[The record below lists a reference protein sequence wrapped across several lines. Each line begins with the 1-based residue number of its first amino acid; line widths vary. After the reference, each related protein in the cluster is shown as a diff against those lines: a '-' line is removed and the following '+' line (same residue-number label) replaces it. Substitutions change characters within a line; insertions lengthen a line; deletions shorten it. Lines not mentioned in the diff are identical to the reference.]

1 MAGVV
6 VIYYSKFGARL
17 YAHEKATL
25 FDVAAMIAKLK
36 GCEIAGSYDPAS
48 NYPSKIFFVPGD
60 TLVAEEASSL
70 DICSLDDLFG
80 GIVPY
85 PVVRTK
91 AITHQLVS
99 GNAYRPEGWSPVFAR
114 GVQNVVLRGYTAFTT
129 NDARVAAARLL
140 TQGAV
145 RVKQAL
151 RDGGKDQ
158 TVITGIGELD
168 ELLETLSVE
177 TIATFGLVLE
187 ENLRRVT
194 TLSVG
199 QVTVDQL
206 KITYQGTQRTVVNN
220 KGEHVY
226 GGSHLFCVRGG
237 WEALD
242 RVPMSPVVR
251 RGVTQA
257 RTYDRAASEFPGF
270 LASRR
275 NYDVGQGLDGE
286 GHWRSGVFEAS
297 WRCGGASTAELAA
310 LTAFAQDPS
319 LHVFEASTV
328 KDFGR
333 AREAPRHALIHF
345 EGDDPEEGPILRYTL
360 VKQHYVRLREGL
372 VTELPSALARQWASP

>member
-6 VIYYSKFGARL
+6 VVYFSKFGARL

-25 FDVAAMIAKLK
+25 FDVAAMIARLK
-36 GCEIAGSYDPAS
+36 GCEMAGSYDAAY
-48 NYPSKIFFVPGD
+48 NHADKIFFVPDD
-60 TLVAEEASSL
+60 TLVLDEASSL
-70 DICSLDDLFG
+70 DIRSADDLFG
-80 GIVPY
+80 GVVPH
-85 PVVRTK
+85 PVVKTK

-99 GNAYRPEGWSPVFAR
+99 GNAYRPEGWSPIFAQR
-114 GVQNVVLRGYTAFTT
+114 VQGAVLRGYTAFSTH
-129 NDARVAAARLL
+129 DARIAASRLL

-158 TVITGIGELD
+158 TVIKRIAELD

-199 QVTVDQL
+199 QVTVGGL
-206 KITYQGTQRTVVNN
+206 KIAYHGTQGTVANN

-226 GGSHLFCVRGG
+226 GGSLLTCVRGG
-237 WEALD
+237 WEALN
-242 RVPMSPVVR
+242 RLPMSPTIR
-251 RGVTQA
+251 LGIAQA
-257 RTYDRAASEFPGF
+257 RSYDRAANKVPGF
-270 LASRR
+270 LVSRR

-286 GHWRSGVFEAS
+286 GQWRSGVFEPS
-297 WRCGGASTAELAA
+297 WRSGGASTAELAA
-310 LTAFAQDPS
+310 LTAFANDPS
-319 LHVFEASTV
+319 LQVFEASTV

-333 AREAPRHALIHF
+333 ARAAPRHALIHF
-345 EGDDPEEGPILRYTL
+345 EGDDPDDGPILRYTM
-360 VKQHYVRLREGL
+360 VMRALRQ
-372 VTELPSALARQWASP
+372 AA

>member
-1 MAGVV
+1 MACVV
-6 VIYYSKFGARL
+6 VVYYSKFGARL
-17 YAHEKATL
+17 YTHEKATL
-25 FDVAAMIAKLK
+25 FDVAAMIARLK
-36 GCEIAGSYDPAS
+36 DCEIAGPYDAAY
-48 NYPSKIFFVPGD
+48 NYAGKIFFVPDD
-60 TLVAEEASSL
+60 TIVAEEASSL
-70 DICSLDDLFG
+70 AIRSPDDLFG
-80 GIVPY
+80 GIVPH
-85 PVVRTK
+85 PVVKTK
-91 AITHQLVS
+91 AITHRLVS
-99 GNAYRPEGWSPVFAR
+99 SNAYRPEGWSPVFAR
-114 GVQNVVLRGYTAFTT
+114 RVQNAVLRGYTAFTT
-129 NDARVAAARLL
+129 HDARAAASRLL
-140 TQGAV
+140 RHGAV

-168 ELLETLSVE
+168 ELLETLSVG

-187 ENLRRVT
+187 ANLRRVT

-199 QVTVDQL
+199 QATVDRL

-226 GGSHLFCVRGG
+226 GGSRLFCVRGD

-242 RVPMSPVVR
+242 RVPMSPEVR
-251 RGVTQA
+251 RGVAQA

-297 WRCGGASTAELAA
+297 WRSGGASTAELAA

-328 KDFGR
+328 KDFGPAR
-333 AREAPRHALIHF
+333 AAPRHAIIHF
-345 EGDDPEEGPILRYTL
+345 EGDDPEEGPILRYTM
-360 VKQHYVRLREGL
+360 VMRALRQ
-372 VTELPSALARQWASP
+372 AA